1 MGDLL
6 RRYGKSLTWTFI
18 GLTFFWLII
27 LVILPDFKL
36 LEPMCKHRR
45 EITIAHLINRRF
57 AHSTNA
63 KDYEFSRMTVRQLWE
78 AGLEDVRRTVAN
90 REWLK
95 ACELISGVRVFD
107 LAR

>member
-1 MGDLL
+1 MFGPKIAFLQDD
-6 RRYGKSLTWTFI
+6 
-18 GLTFFWLII
+18 
-27 LVILPDFKL
+27 PDYKL
-36 LEPMCKHRR
+36 LQPMCKPRR

-78 AGLEDVRRTVAN
+78 AGLEDVRRTVSN
-90 REWLK
+90 REWRK